1 MLTSLYRVRAHNTAA
16 DSENKIHDDRVA
28 AEYGF
33 RGGLVPGVTVYGY
46 MTVPVVTH
54 FGEAWLGAGAMEV
67 RFVQPVYEGQEIGV
81 RADEDAIGVLKLT
94 AGPEDSQPCATATAW
109 TDHSLSGDVIPE
121 RPLQPKQD
129 ASKEA
134 LAPGT
139 ILGTL
144 IDPVELHDDE

>member
-46 MTVPVVTH
+46 MTVPMVTH
-54 FGEAWLGAGAMEV
+54 LGEAWLGTGAMEV
-67 RFVQPVYEGQEIGV
+67 RFLQPVYEGQEIVV

-94 AGPEDSQPCATATAW
+94 AGPEDSQP
-109 TDHSLSGDVIPE
+109 
-121 RPLQPKQD
+121 
-129 ASKEA
+129 
-134 LAPGT
+134 
-139 ILGTL
+139 
-144 IDPVELHDDE
+144 